1 MYVSSL
7 LPRHKLCWLGR
18 CCNERLRWATMAR
31 GLHCSAMILIIWDEV
46 MDPPSRGAG
55 FNHADVMGI
64 PEPIWDS

>member
-46 MDPPSRGAG
+46 MDPVQSRKTHVAEHPSS
-55 FNHADVMGI
+55 
-64 PEPIWDS
+64 EPNVGRR